1 MTLFSTDSQRFKDL
15 TANYDSRKFPL
26 CALLTG
32 ASRGRC
38 ATCAS
43 EVRGGWVSKL
53 RAAQENHV
61 AVLCPE
67 VAAYWKVGVCLNEHG
82 DRTLRTEFW
91 PALTL

>member
-1 MTLFSTDSQRFKDL
+1 MPKTPKIAPRLNGTPEIRYVRAQI
-15 TANYDSRKFPL
+15 FP
-26 CALLTG
+26 AW
-32 ASRGRC
+32 
-38 ATCAS
+38 
-43 EVRGGWVSKL
+43 RGGWVSKL